1 MSQPEVI
8 DSFLKGQI
16 GPWAFFRK
24 LVRTGV
30 SVGAALTLT
39 MGLPAVAR
47 GEQTADQF
55 LEEVR
60 ETSPNDFEE
69 IERLLTMVTKAI
81 GTAVENGNLHP
92 LAVAVAKV
100 GVNLNVSLNE
110 PAKLNLESN
119 VGGVPVNLGGTLL
132 NLGEKE
138 DFRNMHLV
146 LGGNV
151 GELSVN
157 LAANVDAPL
166 GNDNGNGQNVSLGNA
181 RLNVVGNGGNVP
193 LTFRGQIGRLVVPPP
208 TGEEGR

>member
-8 DSFLKGQI
+8 HSFLKGQI

-24 LVRTGV
+24 LVRAGV

-47 GEQTADQF
+47 GEKTADQF

-81 GTAVENGNLHP
+81 GTAVENWNLRP

-110 PAKLNLESN
+110 PAKLNLEGI
-119 VGGVPVNLGGTLL
+119 VGGVPVNLGGSLL

-138 DFRNMHLV
+138 DFRNMNLV

-157 LAANVDAPL
+157 LSGNVDAPL
-166 GNDNGNGQNVSLGNA
+166 GNDGGNGNSVRLGNA
-181 RLNVVGNGGNVP
+181 GLNVVGNAGRVP
-193 LTFRGQIGRLVVPPP
+193 LTFRGQIGRLVAPPP
-208 TGEEGR
+208 EGDKNR

>member
-8 DSFLKGQI
+8 HSFLKGQI

-24 LVRTGV
+24 LVRAGV

-47 GEQTADQF
+47 GEKTADQF

-69 IERLLTMVTKAI
+69 IERLLTMVSKAI

-100 GVNLNVSLNE
+100 GVSLNVPLNE
-110 PAKLNLESN
+110 PARLKLEGN
-119 VGGVPVNLGGTLL
+119 VGGVPVNLGGSLL
-132 NLGEKE
+132 NFGEKE
-138 DFRNMHLV
+138 DFRNMSLV
-146 LGGNV
+146 LGGTV

-157 LAANVDAPL
+157 LAGNVDAPL

-181 RLNVVGNGGNVP
+181 RLNVVGTAGNVP